1 MEFIYSFLFA
11 GIVCLIG
18 QIILDNTKLL
28 PGHIT
33 SLFVVIGAAL
43 DTFSIYDLFVDKFG
57 AGAIVCIT
65 SFGHLLIHGALAKAK
80 VDGLLGLFTGM
91 FSLTATG
98 ITATIIFA
106 FIFTIAGLL
115 ITAVYDLKP
124 GGTIVLIGIAFLIVL
139 LLLRKRK

>member
-1 MEFIYSFLFA
+1 MVYLYSFLFA

-43 DTFSIYDLFVDKFG
+43 DVFSIYDFFVNTFG
-57 AGAIVCIT
+57 AGAVVCIT
-65 SFGHLLIHGALAKAK
+65 RFGHLLIHGALAKAAS
-80 VDGLLGLFTGM
+80 DGILGLFTGM

-106 FIFTIAGLL
+106 FIFTIIFKAR
-115 ITAVYDLKP
+115 D
-124 GGTIVLIGIAFLIVL
+124 
-139 LLLRKRK
+139 

>member
-1 MEFIYSFLFA
+1 MDYIMAFLFS
-11 GIVCLIG
+11 GCVCLIA
-18 QIILDNTKLL
+18 QLIYDHTKLL

-106 FIFTIAGLL
+106 FIFTMIF
-115 ITAVYDLKP
+115 KP
-124 GGTIVLIGIAFLIVL
+124 
-139 LLLRKRK
+139 KN

>member
-43 DTFSIYDLFVDKFG
+43 DTFSIYDKFG

-106 FIFTIAGLL
+106 FIFTMIF
-115 ITAVYDLKP
+115 KP
-124 GGTIVLIGIAFLIVL
+124 
-139 LLLRKRK
+139 KN

>member
-11 GIVCLIG
+11 GIICLIG

-43 DTFSIYDLFVDKFG
+43 DTFSIYDLLVDKFG

-106 FIFTIAGLL
+106 FIFTMIF
-115 ITAVYDLKP
+115 KP
-124 GGTIVLIGIAFLIVL
+124 
-139 LLLRKRK
+139 KN

>member
-1 MEFIYSFLFA
+1 MIYLYSFLFA

-33 SLFVVIGAAL
+33 SLFVVIGALL
-43 DTFSIYDLFVDKFG
+43 DVFAIYDFFVATFG

-65 SFGHLLIHGALAKAK
+65 SFGHLLIHGALAKAAS
-80 VDGLLGLFTGM
+80 DGLLGLFTGM

-106 FIFTIAGLL
+106 FIFTL
-115 ITAVYDLKP
+115 IFKARD
-124 GGTIVLIGIAFLIVL
+124 
-139 LLLRKRK
+139 